1 MSQRQNFKRIKLMEK
16 QKDWTDNIA
25 PVIDKVKTAAMISTG
40 AYCLY
45 MIGAGICS
53 LIGLFLTILAYV
65 IGAAVLVFAI
75 LYSYSV
81 IFS

>member
-1 MSQRQNFKRIKLMEK
+1 MEK
-16 QKDWTDNIA
+16 QKDWTDNIV
-25 PVIDKVKTAAMISTG
+25 PVIDKVKTATMISAG

-53 LIGLFLTILAYV
+53 LVGLLFTILAYV